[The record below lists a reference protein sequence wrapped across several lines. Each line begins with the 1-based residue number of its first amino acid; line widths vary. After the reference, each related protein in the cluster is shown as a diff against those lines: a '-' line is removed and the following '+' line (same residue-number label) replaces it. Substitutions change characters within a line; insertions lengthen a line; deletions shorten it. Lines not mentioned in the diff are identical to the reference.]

1 MLKLCTIHLAFDRG
15 YFEVVLI
22 ENTPKTLV
30 ASSKTMSP
38 QPLCILR
45 CVLRSITTVPLL
57 VYRSPYIVWINC

>member
-45 CVLRSITTVPLL
+45 LL
-57 VYRSPYIVWINC
+57 MWMLTKKYMSVIL